1 MAVQPKQSMSMD
13 SAAESG
19 FINFYYSMPEK
30 PDTTIRMFDRTEYY
44 TVHGKDALFAAKEV
58 FKTNGVIKN
67 LGAGSRKLESVIL
80 SKMNFE
86 SFVKD
91 LLLVRQYRV
100 EVYKNKAGGKATKEQ
115 DWQLAYKA
123 SPGNLTQFEDILF
136 GTGEQSAGAGVV
148 GVKLGTGEGGQRQV
162 GVGYVD
168 CTLRRFGVCEFPD
181 NDQFSNLEALL
192 VQIGPKECV
201 LASGEV
207 AGDVAKLRQVVQR
220 GGILIT
226 DRKKTDF
233 STKDIVQDLNRLLKA
248 KKGEQ
253 VSSAALPEMEK
264 QVAMSSISAVIR
276 YLELLAD
283 ESNFGCYELTTFDL
297 GQYMRLDNAAVQALN
312 LFQASAED
320 TTGTQSLSGLLNK
333 CKTPQGQRL
342 VNQWIKQPLMDRN
355 RIEERLNLVESLMED
370 SELRQSLQEDILR
383 RFPDLN
389 RLAKKFQKH
398 SANLQD
404 CYRVYQAVGQ
414 LSNLVFALEKY
425 TGKHQML
432 LHAAFVSSLN
442 DLINDFN
449 KYQEMIETTLDMN
462 QLSSYNEEYMKSKEE
477 YEEAQNAIV
486 KEIINIS
493 SGYVDPIQTLNDV
506 IAQLDAVVSFAHV
519 SNGAPVPYVR
529 PIISEKGQGRL
540 VLKAARHPCIEVQD
554 DVAFIPNDVTFEKGK
569 QTFHIITGP
578 NMGGKSTYIRQ
589 AGVIVLMAQIGCFV
603 PCDAAEINIVDC
615 ILARVGAGDSQLK
628 GVSTFMAEMLETA
641 AILRSA
647 TEDSLI
653 IIDELGRGTST
664 YDGFGLAWAISDYIA
679 TKIRSFCLFA
689 THFHELTA
697 LADQVPTVNNLHVT
711 ALTTDDTLTFLYRV
725 KKGVCDQSFGIHV
738 AELAS
743 FPKHVI
749 ENAKL
754 KALEL
759 EEFQYIQKSEESESA
774 PIAKKRYMERESF
787 FLPTSTNDW
796 REAALNNAPDEP
808 QVLPPPWPR
817 TAWRKCRLPF
827 LAASPACHS
836 LPLALPGVA
845 EVSGSRIIRPGTA
858 GGGHGSLQGWAS
870 KLLYLRPRGLTR
882 TDASLCLEEALS
894 LLRPPSAPPGSC
906 PDRQPRRDK
915 PHRDRLA
922 VATGPYREGLP
933 CPQPVGPQQN
943 QDGRLWVWRR
953 HKPSSRPPAAPPGS
967 SLAGATVPHR

>member
-462 QLSSYNEEYMKSKEE
+462 QLKLAKYIIICLMLANHLCFVCFGSKLSSYNEEYMKSKEE

-774 PIAKKRYMERESF
+774 PIAKKRYMEREEGEKIIED
-787 FLPTSTNDW
+787 FLSK
-796 REAALNNAPDEP
+796 
-808 QVLPPPWPR
+808 V
-817 TAWRKCRLPF
+817 K
-827 LAASPACHS
+827 
-836 LPLALPGVA
+836 ALPIS
-845 EVSGSRIIRPGTA
+845 EMS
-858 GGGHGSLQGWAS
+858 
-870 KLLYLRPRGLTR
+870 
-882 TDASLCLEEALS
+882 EEAVKKELKKIKAGVLAKNNNFVNEVLS
-894 LLRPPSAPPGSC
+894 RS
-906 PDRQPRRDK
+906 K
-915 PHRDRLA
+915 V
-922 VATGPYREGLP
+922 VA
-933 CPQPVGPQQN
+933 
-943 QDGRLWVWRR
+943 
-953 HKPSSRPPAAPPGS
+953 
-967 SLAGATVPHR
+967 